1 MNIFQPID
9 LQYLGIP
16 DLPSACG
23 DSILRLLQF
32 GDQVDRVQILTSGS
46 MHGLMLH
53 VNEHYLF
60 AVKTGFRSGYSGEGP
75 MTFSFVL
82 RLLDSQ
88 GADIEEYEVGDRI
101 LHRLNRSSLSEAD
114 REMLAAAKPIRPE
127 RWRDYVFEKH
137 NDAASSGDLWGNL
150 PPVMPYAIIDPRIM
164 DLAIGF
170 FKAPDKALL
179 DGFRRLEGLIKERGG
194 TEGFGVK
201 LFEKAFDPDIG
212 TLTWNNIPPSEQKR
226 RMGLFVAAYGAYRN
240 PRAHNLRKETTKDY
254 LVEFLMLN
262 TLFRLEKMATLR
274 KPSNAS
280 PNTDAGA
287 DHV

>member
-1 MNIFQPID
+1 MAMFRPLDI
-9 LQYLGIP
+9 QYLGIP
-16 DLPSACG
+16 GLTATCG

-32 GDQVDRVQILTSGS
+32 GDQVDRVQILTAGS
-46 MHGLMLH
+46 VHGLMLH
-53 VNEHYLF
+53 VNEHYMF
-60 AVKTGFRSGYSGEGP
+60 AVKTGFRSGYSGEGAK
-75 MTFSFVL
+75 TFSFVL
-82 RLLDSQ
+82 KLLESH

-101 LHRLNRSSLSEAD
+101 LHRLNRSSLSESD
-114 REMLAAAKPIRPE
+114 RKMLAEAKPIRPE
-127 RWRDYVFEKH
+127 RWRAYVLGKD
-137 NDAASSGDLWGNL
+137 NDAAVSGKLWGNL

-262 TLFRLEKMATLR
+262 TLFRLEKLATLR

-280 PNTDAGA
+280 TNTDAGA
-287 DHV
+287 DQV